1 MFLLYLLLGM
11 LISILGTIPMS
22 ATNISVIATTK
33 EESLP
38 KALPIAFGA
47 GLGEMMLAVIAVFYS
62 NSIANFFETNQWIQ
76 ITSVVIFIII
86 GFLFIFPKLVDVDFK
101 VDSSGQKRPSK
112 FITGFLLGFLNP
124 GGVLYYILAV
134 SLAQQYI
141 ISISKVSPLLFLML
155 FFAGVYIG
163 KWVTLY
169 VYGKLSA
176 KFEDKERGK
185 NTKMYRIIGIILVV
199 ISTAQGIR
207 MLIS

>member
-1 MFLLYLLLGM
+1 MFLLYPLLGM
-11 LISILGTIPMS
+11 LISIVGTIPMS

-47 GLGEMMLAVIAVFYS
+47 GLGEMFLAVLAVFYS
-62 NSIANFFETNQWIQ
+62 NSIAHFFETNPWIQ
-76 ITSVVIFIII
+76 ITSILLFIII
-86 GFLFIFPKLVDVDFK
+86 GLLFIFPKLVAIDFK

-112 FITGFLLGFLNP
+112 FATGFLLGFFNP

-141 ISISKVSPLLFLML
+141 IYISKVSPLLFLLL
-155 FFAGVYIG
+155 FFIGVYLG
-163 KWVTLY
+163 KLLTLY

-176 KFEDKERGK
+176 KFEDKEQGD
-185 NTKMYRIIGIILVV
+185 NTTMYRIIGIILVV
-199 ISTAQGIR
+199 ISMAQGIR